1 VQHDRY
7 MTAAL
12 ELASRALAQGNLPI
26 GAVIVHDG
34 AIVASGRNAIESARD
49 DTHHAEL
56 VAIQGASQFLFA
68 HKHQCTIYTTVEPC
82 MMCLGAIVNVGIDR
96 VVFAATDPL
105 VGASTLLSSS
115 EYYQTKGLQLV
126 GGVLRAQSQA
136 LLDEYVA
143 RTGFRRHLASG
154 ARS

>member
-1 VQHDRY
+1 MHHDRY

-12 ELASRALAQGNLPI
+12 ELAARALELGNLPI

-34 AIVASGRNAIESARD
+34 TIVASGRNAIESARD

-56 VAIQGASQFLFA
+56 VAIQGAKQFLFA

-96 VVFAATDPL
+96 VVFGVTDPV
-105 VGASTLLSSS
+105 VGASTLLSSIG
-115 EYYQTKGLQLV
+115 YYRTKRLELV
-126 GGVLRAQSQA
+126 GDVMRAESQA
-136 LLDEYVA
+136 LLDDYVA
-143 RTGFRRHLASG
+143 RTGLRRHLASN
-154 ARS
+154 ARI